1 MLTLKSAL
9 CAAALAL
16 AVTPALAADEQDRAS
31 AGEAAKVTEAIAK
44 IGCKPNVE
52 AGVEKERDDLYEV
65 DDAQCEIGQYD
76 IKLNADFTITSI
88 TLD

>member
-1 MLTLKSAL
+1 MLKPML
-9 CAAALAL
+9 CAAALAW
-16 AVTPALAADEQDRAS
+16 AVTPALAADDDVAS
-31 AGEAAKVTEAIAK
+31 AEETAKVAEAIAR
-44 IGCKPNVE
+44 IGCKPDPQ

-76 IKLNADFTITSI
+76 IKLNADFVITSI

>member
-1 MLTLKSAL
+1 MLKTILCVSAL
-9 CAAALAL
+9 AF
-16 AVTPALAADEQDRAS
+16 AVTPALAADEQDKAS
-31 AGEAAKVTEAIAK
+31 TEETAKVTETIAK
-44 IGCKPNVE
+44 IGCKPDPQ

-76 IKLNADFTITSI
+76 IKLNADFVITSI

>member
-1 MLTLKSAL
+1 MLKPIL
-9 CAAALAL
+9 CAAALAW
-16 AVTPALAADEQDRAS
+16 AVTPALAADEQDMAS
-31 AGEAAKVTEAIAK
+31 AEETAKVAEAIAR
-44 IGCKPNVE
+44 IGCKPDPQ

-76 IKLNADFTITSI
+76 IKLNADFVITSM

>member
-1 MLTLKSAL
+1 MLKPIL
-9 CAAALAL
+9 CAAALAW
-16 AVTPALAADEQDRAS
+16 AVTPALAADEQDKAS
-31 AGEAAKVTEAIAK
+31 AEETAKVTEAIAK
-44 IGCKPNVE
+44 IGCKPDPE

-76 IKLNADFTITSI
+76 IKLNADFVITSI

>member
-1 MLTLKSAL
+1 MLNLKSVL
-9 CAAALAL
+9 CAAALAC
-16 AVTPALAADEQDRAS
+16 AVTPALAGDEQDKAS
-31 AGEAAKVTEAIAK
+31 AEDTAKVTAAIAK
-44 IGCKPNVE
+44 IGCKSNAE